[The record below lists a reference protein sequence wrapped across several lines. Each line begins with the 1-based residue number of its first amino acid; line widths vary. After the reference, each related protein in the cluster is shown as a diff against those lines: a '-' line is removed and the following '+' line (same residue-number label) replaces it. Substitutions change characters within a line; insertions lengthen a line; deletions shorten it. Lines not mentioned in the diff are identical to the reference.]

1 LALSSE
7 NKLKKYIIMPN
18 SFRRIDEILR
28 RMFENPDNFDFEQL
42 EKMFTKRMLSKPYG
56 DNIKLNFVY
65 VSDSTLDD
73 VTENDLEQELK
84 QAVESENF
92 ERAIEIRDELKKLEL
107 NKEKIQNLEIELKEA
122 IQKQDF
128 EKCIII
134 RDELNKLKTK

>member
-1 LALSSE
+1 
-7 NKLKKYIIMPN
+7 MPN

-28 RMFENPDNFDFEQL
+28 RIFENPDNLDFEQL
-42 EKMFTKRMLSKPYG
+42 EKLFEKRMLSKPSF

-92 ERAIEIRDELKKLEL
+92 ERAIEIRDEIKKLEL

-128 EKCIII
+128 ERCIIL

>member
-1 LALSSE
+1 
-7 NKLKKYIIMPN
+7 MPN

-28 RMFENPDNFDFEQL
+28 RIFENPDNFDFEQL
-42 EKMFTKRMLSKPYG
+42 EKLFEKRMLSKPSF

-92 ERAIEIRDELKKLEL
+92 ERAIEIRDEIKKLVL

-128 EKCIII
+128 ERCIIL

>member
-1 LALSSE
+1 
-7 NKLKKYIIMPN
+7 MPN

>member
-1 LALSSE
+1 
-7 NKLKKYIIMPN
+7 MPN

-28 RMFENPDNFDFEQL
+28 RIFENPDNLDFEQL
-42 EKMFTKRMLSKPYG
+42 EKLFEKRMLSKPSF

-84 QAVESENF
+84 QAVDSENF

-107 NKEKIQNLEIELKEA
+107 YKEKIQNLEIELKGA

-128 EKCIII
+128 ERCIIL

>member
-1 LALSSE
+1 
-7 NKLKKYIIMPN
+7 MPN

-28 RMFENPDNFDFEQL
+28 RIFENPDNLDFEQL
-42 EKMFTKRMLSKPYG
+42 EKLFEKRILSKPSF

-73 VTENDLEQELK
+73 ITENDLEQELK

-92 ERAIEIRDELKKLEL
+92 ERAIEIRDEIKKLEL

-128 EKCIII
+128 ERCIIL

>member
-1 LALSSE
+1 
-7 NKLKKYIIMPN
+7 MPN

-28 RMFENPDNFDFEQL
+28 RIFENPDNLDFEQL
-42 EKMFTKRMLSKPYG
+42 EKLFEKRMLSKPSF

-128 EKCIII
+128 ERCIIL

>member
-1 LALSSE
+1 
-7 NKLKKYIIMPN
+7 MPN

-28 RMFENPDNFDFEQL
+28 RIFENPDNLDFEQL
-42 EKMFTKRMLSKPYG
+42 EKLFEKRMLSKPSF

-65 VSDSTLDD
+65 VSDSTLND

-107 NKEKIQNLEIELKEA
+107 NKEKIQNLEIELKES

-128 EKCIII
+128 ERCIIL

>member
-1 LALSSE
+1 
-7 NKLKKYIIMPN
+7 MPN

-28 RMFENPDNFDFEQL
+28 RIFENPDNLDFEQL
-42 EKMFTKRMLSKPYG
+42 EKLFEKRMLSKPSF

-107 NKEKIQNLEIELKEA
+107 NKEKIQNLEIELKES

-128 EKCIII
+128 ERCIIL